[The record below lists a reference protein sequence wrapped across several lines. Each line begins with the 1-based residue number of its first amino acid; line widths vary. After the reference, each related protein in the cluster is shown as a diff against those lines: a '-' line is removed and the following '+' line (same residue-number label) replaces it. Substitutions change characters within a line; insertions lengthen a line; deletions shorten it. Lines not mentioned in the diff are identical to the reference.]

1 MIVKSK
7 VRIFIDVLMT
17 IMLFIQMAY
26 FYSEQQFHEWVGIM
40 LFILFIFHHIINF
53 RWIRNMF
60 KGSFSLYR
68 MFQIAVNAGAFLL
81 MMGLILSGLTMSLYA
96 FPNEGFG
103 ISILFA
109 RKLHMVSSYGSFI
122 LLSVHLGMHWG
133 VLAKRLRYKEP
144 VLVLIKIA
152 TVVIAGYGIYALLH
166 HDLIAYIFLI
176 EQYVFF
182 DMDQP
187 LASFLLDYV
196 AIMGLWVWIAYYLT
210 RVLKKIRRK

>member
-166 HDLIAYIFLI
+166 HDLIAYIF
-176 EQYVFF
+176 F
-182 DMDQP
+182 D
-187 LASFLLDYV
+187 
-196 AIMGLWVWIAYYLT
+196 
-210 RVLKKIRRK
+210 